1 MEEKKNKKFSKK
13 LAAIIALAFGG
24 AVIGSGILAP
34 FFIFKNWKEIQYDV
48 IDIEQNFSKTTDSSV
63 AFDFAFSDEQ
73 TYKLNGSD
81 IHVSLM
87 DADKNV
93 VQTGVAKYVDSLRK
107 WSFDSTGLAQKLQ
120 AGKRYEIS
128 FDTDNRSIT
137 KEKKKFN
144 VLNEDKKVVV
154 TKANVSEFVTNSIN
168 SREQK
173 VTVKFADEIKSLDGK
188 KAILKYHY
196 TTTQEGIVDPNNQD
210 KDVKNEETRISF
222 DQAVEIKDGQAEFI
236 IKGLQPARKYTI
248 EYVAIVDEKDYNG
261 IVSQR
266 EITVPYS
273 VEAKETFNTPAI
285 KLEVNTVQT
294 IKMES
299 NTGQISVGFLKSND
313 EPEIS
318 LIGKQ
323 TKLKYKIKG
332 TSEVK
337 EITSTV
343 IGNSSIFDFN
353 GSSDAATL
361 KEGTEY
367 EIISVEAADSSVQF
381 KESLLND
388 AKKPLFFSTKEAVSA
403 ITFAERHAKEQTFT
417 IDINSQNN
425 KANLDGA
432 SIEVSLEPFNDKAI
446 EKQVLT
452 KKAGTEDVYSA
463 TFKATQL
470 LQGLTYKIAKV
481 KITLKDSTDSF
492 NLPFNYA
499 IEQNDA
505 LRSFTTIVGEAD
517 LNIQGYAK
525 TSHNSASVNLVY
537 SPENNFLSGKTL
549 VLNYKKTNPASDEVF
564 TSEAVANA
572 LKVTFDLGGDTTK
585 INENPDGSTNA
596 NDKVSKPLDS
606 GATYTLLG
614 VKIKDTDEIKTKLKA
629 DNENQKT
636 FTTSSRIKQIQAF
649 DITDTSVKLKIT
661 FADALKTIL
670 QTTTEDGTVTP
681 SHRKAKI
688 LYQVNNTKE
697 GQETLTSTPI
707 STNLVEITEE
717 GVTYTLNNLLKGV
730 EYQVTGIQFDIELPT
745 FYGREVSSRQDNSFT
760 TTAKQ
765 FDVQKIEFENEH
777 EKSADIK
784 LFFDLNSD
792 IVLVN
797 KKVDIYFKEAENTNA
812 PEKHVVA
819 TIDELGQATGH
830 ASDLEE
836 GKKYLVTKV
845 MPHIEA
851 QPGNETLTEA
861 DFNYVIPAT
870 ITENNKTFY
879 TKPAVLLITRTNLSE
894 NSATF
899 DFNFVNSDPSYLT
912 STAKIKVV
920 YTSADGISSF
930 VEQDLTAE
938 QFNTKKVTLT
948 FNNLEKVTSYTID
961 KVTIANQEVPRITGF
976 NEELNKFTTP
986 SSTAKVISSN
996 QITNG
1001 DTDVTFELGFDN
1013 VVDKF
1018 MDTKSVDVTLT
1029 KDNSSDT
1036 VVARGT
1042 VESGILRI
1050 HAQNLEAGTKYNIT
1064 AFALSEGSTDNISVS
1079 FADSVQANN
1088 RFIFTRPLVNNFDF
1102 QNVSETSA
1110 TVVVHFADSQNNYN
1124 NKHVILSIL
1133 NKENNAVTEINSSS
1147 LTSGSQTIANKQI
1160 TFALSN
1166 LSKFTPYEVVGIK
1179 VDTSG
1184 NNFEDIT
1191 IKSDITKTFNT
1202 TATNVAVERIN
1213 TEDITKNSAKVTYV
1227 FNNIDA
1233 YLNTRTATLHYTVA
1247 NGSEQTATA
1256 TISNTLGVIHADFN
1270 LTNLEEGASY
1280 TANRITIDNI
1290 QNITNYTT
1298 TFFTLGVVQ
1307 NVVATTVNEQNA
1319 TITVHFTNADTTN
1332 TFNNKKALIKFAS
1345 AANGTL
1351 KTAQATINNNS
1362 ATFSLENLDKNTKYI
1377 LQDVSIELDPARAND
1392 FRIIDLDK
1400 SFTTENQEQRIRD
1413 FTTKATS
1420 ATVIS
1425 IIEDN
1430 NNKTKSS
1437 TSVTFQFDRVVDAFL
1452 ADKSATL
1459 TYINKKDGSSAVTTA
1474 TTATV
1479 SGATNSLTFDL
1490 SNLEEGAGFT
1500 VQSINIDG
1508 VAINFA
1514 DSVTKD
1520 FSTLPV
1526 VSGITPT
1533 IPANNDS
1540 DTNIGLNLTFGDGL
1554 HSLNGKHAS
1563 ISISSAT
1570 NGSQTLYTSEATI
1583 ANNSVYFNLTNLDK
1597 NNQFVIDEVIVD
1609 GVTIEFNTALSD
1621 QNNAARKFKTTAKEA
1636 NVTSLQTLE
1645 ASKDSV
1651 LLSINFDI
1659 NKDWYLV
1666 NKKAKLKFTKESE
1679 TFETTAGTINDEGSL
1694 IINVNNTSL
1703 LENKTLSAGT
1713 GYTLTEVVIS
1723 ENNDT
1728 NTTIS
1733 LSNLTENN
1741 KKDNVFSTLSTINAI
1756 AGVNGSSTIST
1767 TENSA
1772 QIKITLQTQDTTLVN
1787 KKAFVHVVNNSTN
1800 AITTVESTAN
1810 FNASNEVEFNVTGLP
1825 KNDTYTV
1832 LGISIGSQNAQ
1843 ILEYE
1848 TTVAESAKTFR
1859 TQPTSATVTGISYKW
1874 LDTNKSKA
1882 LVTLS
1887 FDADVDSFMN
1897 GKALKLTYKKVA
1909 PNDGPHS
1916 GNDVITVA
1924 KEDGQDIIV
1933 RGSTIK
1939 FIMQG
1944 KVDENGNQVD
1954 HGGTIH
1960 VANNTNVQ
1968 TTTKAFKGLILG
1980 SKYQLE
1986 TLQTVNTNDNITI
1999 NFANTLTES
2008 QKQLIT
2014 PDGVYSYKVGT
2025 TAAEGNVVGRD
2036 GVSIR
2041 IQASV
2046 SSQQDLEAINRAN
2059 PGNIQTNTP
2068 GAIKIRFF
2076 NIATGKYEEL
2086 GVNRVAV
2093 RDYNTYWIEFAGKLS
2108 KESRYKIANIVIN
2121 GVSTVEFPY
2130 DGSNNLGDY
2139 SYFNTNSNY
2148 ATVTDIEYGEK
2159 TKTSA
2164 KISIGFAKSDENLL
2178 RNHKEIVV
2186 SYREVGTTGD
2196 AQTITRQIDP
2206 NTKKL
2211 ELTINNLQPGKDYE
2225 ITDIKVNA
2233 KKLNISNT
2241 PFPEFHLIDS
2251 TGRIEPADKTFS
2263 TLPVIDQVTTSA
2275 IDERSAQVTVRLQGD
2290 VSDIDTNASG
2300 ILVLNKANKTSDVS
2314 AYNTAQNVHFDP
2326 TAKTITFNLS
2336 NLEKNT
2342 LYNIVSLT
2350 IGDNTYDWLSSVQ
2363 DTNKQFTTTGTTATI
2378 TNISYSNIV
2387 NQSATVRATIAN
2399 VDSYTNG
2406 KNLKVKY
2413 KLLDENNS
2421 ETGSELSSN
2430 NVTINN
2436 NTAEFTL
2443 NNLKNGQKYRIIGF
2457 ANEVNAG
2464 EQSVAF
2470 TMDNGVNKEFS
2481 SYVGIKE
2488 ISSTTQEES
2497 ASITVTFKDYEPSRV
2512 VGKLAILRLQNF
2524 NEDIFATVNDQQEAT
2539 FTVRNLAKETQY
2551 TIETIKIDN
2560 NTLSYYDTVQITDKQ
2575 FTTLGTTATI
2585 TSISSANNTTSAV
2598 NVTVQF
2604 ALKDKYLSTKSVKLY
2619 YKEADDNASTTAKTN
2634 ATAATVTLN
2643 RNNIATATFALNGS
2657 DVTSGKKYEVLG
2669 VKSQPSEDTITFSIS
2684 DTINVAA
2691 RDTKFFE
2698 TKISRPTISSARIVQ
2713 TTNPEGNTNTFL
2725 SQVELV
2731 FNDPNDA
2738 LNTNLINS
2746 WNFKLKNDKSGSEQ
2760 EVSGLKFINRSF
2772 TRDSSNNTTTVT
2784 FYIEGDVLQ
2793 WAART
2798 NKLEVDFSY
2807 FDNLDKT
2814 NSTGTGTYIST
2825 LANGTSTMDITTQ
2838 ENFVTTSL
2846 SGVITTG
2853 NDMEF
2858 HLKVYD
2864 PKNILTNFG
2873 QENGAYGYRNGDNAG
2888 RNILSLSNAT
2898 TGNAIDFKVKAKQ
2911 SLINLRANDYS
2922 VNWKDNSSKSVL
2934 LDNNPVFWY
2943 NDGQTK
2949 DATLVQKWKEI
2960 SIYNRGVFPDGDKW
2974 NRNYESPNGRGWER
2988 GALNVDK
2995 WKYRSEGRD
3004 WVNIT
3009 EALRKEVLYIHRNN
3023 DNIVDIKLRITA
3035 GNDTEFLIAKIIN
3048 FDLNDFK
3055 ITNEKSLFAI
3065 NSSTIWQNYQSP
3077 LYTGS
3082 KFSFAGTSY
3091 DDANNIPQNDRWR
3104 FNAGPSN
3111 FNPSTGQVDQSYI
3124 ALKDSIYDEAT
3135 GKIKGIIHLPTTARD
3150 SSKKLHALQSKADN
3164 QPWDVIKNT
3173 NTNGVYAFALFINSQ
3188 GDEYIFGDKN
3198 GQAINL
3204 TKDLIYKK
3212 DQDSDDD
3219 YKTAEMTFDLRGVGI
3234 PEDQLPQEG
3243 EKLRFVNF
3251 IVTFSNTWEQH
3262 TYPFNWLD
3270 TSKSYKEIVYK
3281 K

>member
-196 TTTQEGIVDPNNQD
+196 TTTQEGVVDPNNQD

-299 NTGQISVGFLKSND
+299 NTGQILVGFLKSND

-381 KESLLND
+381 KESLKND

-452 KKAGTEDVYSA
+452 KKAGTEDVYTA
-463 TFKATQL
+463 TFHATQL

-549 VLNYKKTNPASDEVF
+549 VLSYKKTNPASDEVF

-572 LKVTFDLGGDTTK
+572 LKVTFNLGGDTTK

-596 NDKVSKPLDS
+596 NDKVAKPLDS

-614 VKIKDTDEIKTKLKA
+614 VKIKDTDEIKTNLRA

-670 QTTTEDGTVTP
+670 QTTSEDGTVTP

-797 KKVDIYFKEAENTNA
+797 KKVDIYFKEAENANA
-812 PEKHVVA
+812 TEKHVVA
-819 TIDELGQATGH
+819 TIDELGQATGK

-845 MPHIEA
+845 MPHIES

-879 TKPAVLLITRTNLSE
+879 TKPAVSLITRTNLSE

-899 DFNFVNSDPSYLT
+899 DFNFVNSNPSYLT
-912 STAKIKVV
+912 NNAKIKVV

-938 QFNTKKVTLT
+938 QFNSKKVTLT

-961 KVTIANQEVPRITGF
+961 KVTIANQEVPKITGF

-1029 KDNSSDT
+1029 KDNSSDR

-1147 LTSGSQTIANKQI
+1147 LASGSQTIANKQI

-1202 TATNVAVERIN
+1202 TATNVAVERIS

-1280 TANRITIDNI
+1280 TASRITIDNI
-1290 QNITNYTT
+1290 QNITNDTA

-1319 TITVHFTNADTTN
+1319 TITVNFTNADTTN

-1351 KTAQATINNNS
+1351 KTAQATISNNS
-1362 ATFSLENLDKNTKYI
+1362 ATFNLEHLDKNTKYI

-1474 TTATV
+1474 TAATV
-1479 SGATNSLTFDL
+1479 SGATNSLTFEL
-1490 SNLEEGAGFT
+1490 TNLEEGAGFT
-1500 VQSINIDG
+1500 VQTINIDG
-1508 VAINFA
+1508 VAVNFA
-1514 DSVTKD
+1514 DNVTKD

-1526 VSGITPT
+1526 VSAITNNL
-1533 IPANNDS
+1533 PANNDT

-1636 NVTSLQTLE
+1636 KVTSLQTLE

-1666 NKKAKLKFTKESE
+1666 NKKAKLKFTKENE

-1694 IINVNNTSL
+1694 IINVNNQSL

-1874 LDTNKSKA
+1874 LDANKSKA

-1924 KEDGQDIIV
+1924 KQDGQDIIV

-1944 KVDENGNQVD
+1944 RIDENGNQINNNGNGYNNIQVATD
-1954 HGGTIH
+1954 TGTTPI
-1960 VANNTNVQ
+1960 A
-1968 TTTKAFKGLILG
+1968 ASFKGLIQG
-1980 SKYQLE
+1980 SKYKIE
-1986 TLQTVNTNDNITI
+1986 SLQTVNSNENITI
-1999 NFANTLTES
+1999 SFANNLNTTHE
-2008 QKQLIT
+2008 LIT
-2014 PDGVYSYKVGT
+2014 PDGVYRYDI
-2025 TAAEGNVVGRD
+2025 ANNVVGRD
-2036 GVSIR
+2036 GVSIT

-2046 SSQQDLEAINRAN
+2046 SSQQDLKAINRAN
-2059 PGNIQTNTP
+2059 PSNIQTNTP
-2068 GAIKIRFF
+2068 GAIKLRFF

-2086 GVNRVAV
+2086 GVNQVAIK
-2093 RDYNTYWIEFAGKLS
+2093 DYNTYWIEFTGKLS
-2108 KESRYKIANIVIN
+2108 KESRYKIDNIVIN
-2121 GVSTVEFPY
+2121 GVSAVESPIDNWNKF
-2130 DGSNNLGDY
+2130 NQH

-2186 SYREVGTTGD
+2186 SYRETGTTRD
-2196 AQTITRQIDP
+2196 AQTITGQIDP

-2211 ELTINNLQPGKDYE
+2211 ELNINNLQPGKDYE
-2225 ITDIKVNA
+2225 ITNIKVNA
-2233 KKLNISNT
+2233 KQLSIANE
-2241 PFPEFHLIDS
+2241 PFPEFNLSGS
-2251 TGRIEPADKTFS
+2251 TGSIEPTNKTFS

-2300 ILVLNKANKTSDVS
+2300 ILVLNKVNNTSDVS

-2326 TAKTITFNLS
+2326 TAKTIRFDLS

-2363 DTNKQFTTTGTTATI
+2363 DANKQFTTTGTTATI

-2387 NQSATVRATIAN
+2387 NQEAIVRATIAN

-2413 KLLDENNS
+2413 KLLDDSNN
-2421 ETGSELSSN
+2421 ETGSELSSD

-2443 NNLKNGQKYRIIGF
+2443 NNLKNGQKYRITGF
-2457 ANEVNAG
+2457 ANEVSAG
-2464 EQSVAF
+2464 SSDHSVAF
-2470 TMDNGVNKEFS
+2470 TVDNGVNKEFS
-2481 SYVGIKE
+2481 SYVGIKQ
-2488 ISSTTQEES
+2488 ISSTTEEES

-2512 VGKLAILRLQNF
+2512 VGKLAILRLQNS

-2551 TIETIKIDN
+2551 TIDTIKIDN
-2560 NTLSYYDTVQITDKQ
+2560 NTLSYYDTIQNTDKQ

-2585 TSISSANNTTSAV
+2585 TSISSTNSETDTV
-2598 NVTVQF
+2598 DVTLTF
-2604 ALKDKYLSTKSVKLY
+2604 AAKDKYLNTKSVKLR
-2619 YKEADDNASTTAKTN
+2619 YKEANADDSTIRTS
-2634 ATAATVTLN
+2634 TAATAITLDTSTN
-2643 RNNIATATFALNGS
+2643 LAKVVFHLVSS
-2657 DVTSGKKYEVLG
+2657 DVTSGKKYEVIGLE
-2669 VKSQPSEDTITFSIS
+2669 SQQAANQSGITFSIS

-2698 TKISRPTISSARIVQ
+2698 TKISRPTIASARIVQ
-2713 TTNPEGNTNTFL
+2713 TTNPEGNTDTFL

-2746 WNFKLKNDKSGSEQ
+2746 WNFKLKNDKSGREQ
-2760 EVSGLKFINRSF
+2760 EVSGLKFVNRSF
-2772 TRDSSNNTTTVT
+2772 TRDSSANTTTVT

-2814 NSTGTGTYIST
+2814 NSRGTGTYIST
-2825 LANGTSTMDITTQ
+2825 LANGTSTIDIRTQ

-2846 SGVITTG
+2846 SGVLTTG
-2853 NDMEF
+2853 QDFEF

-2864 PKNILTNFG
+2864 PKRLLTDAG
-2873 QENGAYGYRNGDNAG
+2873 TQYGGYSYSGD
-2888 RNILSLSNAT
+2888 SQTSTAT
-2898 TGNAIDFKVKAKQ
+2898 TGNAFDYQVRMKKSIF
-2911 SLINLRANDYS
+2911 NLRG
-2922 VNWKDNSSKSVL
+2922 
-2934 LDNNPVFWY
+2934 NPGGNYYTPY
-2943 NDGQTK
+2943 NDGNGASEELK
-2949 DATLVQKWKEI
+2949 NKWRELSNYNI
-2960 SIYNRGVFPDGDKW
+2960 SNVFPDGDKV
-2974 NRNYESPNGRGWER
+2974 NHNIDIQANNSNLVYKN
-2988 GALNVDK
+2988 LNTNK
-2995 WKYRSEGRD
+2995 WKFRSEGRE
-3004 WVNIT
+3004 WVDVSLGLKRDVLWVHRST
-3009 EALRKEVLYIHRNN
+3009 EANQQ
-3023 DNIVDIKLRITA
+3023 DFVDVRLRITA
-3035 GNDTEFLIAKIIN
+3035 GGSGKDFIIAKIFN
-3048 FDLNDFK
+3048 FNLENFK
-3055 ITNEKSLFAI
+3055 IQNAKTLFAH
-3065 NSSTIWQNYQSP
+3065 NSPKIWENYQSP
-3077 LYTGS
+3077 LLTGTGS
-3082 KFSFAGTSY
+3082 NFLGTDFVAGDQWQLGRASNIYNTNTGKSNP
-3091 DDANNIPQNDRWR
+3091 DAI
-3104 FNAGPSN
+3104 S
-3111 FNPSTGQVDQSYI
+3111 
-3124 ALKDSIYDEAT
+3124 LKEVIYDET
-3135 GKIKGIIHLPTTARD
+3135 SGKLKGIIHLPATART
-3150 SSKKLHALQSKADN
+3150 SNPLTALNNFDN
-3164 QPWDVIKNT
+3164 RT
-3173 NTNGVYAFALFINSQ
+3173 NEQAYYGYALFINAK
-3188 GDEYIFGDKN
+3188 GDEYIFGDEN
-3198 GQAINL
+3198 GLPIDLASSLVYKQEGGAQDYTSAEFTVNL
-3204 TKDLIYKK
+3204 
-3212 DQDSDDD
+3212 
-3219 YKTAEMTFDLRGVGI
+3219 RNVNI
-3234 PEDQLPQEG
+3234 PDNQLPENG

-3251 IVTFSNTWEQH
+3251 IWTLSDTALEFLF
-3262 TYPFNWLD
+3262 PFNWLD
-3270 TSKSYKEIVYK
+3270 ASKSYKEIVYK

>member
-492 NLPFNYA
+492 NLPFNYP
-499 IEQNDA
+499 IEHNDA

-525 TSHNSASVNLVY
+525 TSHNSASINLVY

-572 LKVTFDLGGDTTK
+572 LKVTFNLGGDTTK

-596 NDKVSKPLDS
+596 NDKVAKPLDS

-614 VKIKDTDEIKTKLKA
+614 VKIKDTDEIKTNLKA

-670 QTTTEDGTVTP
+670 QTTAEDGTVTP

-707 STNLVEITEE
+707 STNLVEITED

-797 KKVDIYFKEAENTNA
+797 KKVDIYFKEAENANA
-812 PEKHVVA
+812 TEKHVVA
-819 TIDELGQATGH
+819 TIDELGQATGK

-861 DFNYVIPAT
+861 DFNYVIPTT
-870 ITENNKTFY
+870 ITENHKTFY
-879 TKPAVLLITRTNLSE
+879 TKPVVSLITRTNLSE

-1102 QNVSETSA
+1102 QNVSETNA

-1290 QNITNYTT
+1290 QNITNDTA

-1332 TFNNKKALIKFAS
+1332 TFNSKKALIKFAS

-1362 ATFSLENLDKNTKYI
+1362 ATFTLNQLDKNTKYI

-1425 IIEDN
+1425 IVEDN

-1459 TYINKKDGSSAVTTA
+1459 TYINKKDGSSAITTA
-1474 TTATV
+1474 TAATV
-1479 SGATNSLTFDL
+1479 SGATNSLTFEL
-1490 SNLEEGAGFT
+1490 TNLEEGAGFT

-1508 VAINFA
+1508 VAVNFA
-1514 DSVTKD
+1514 DNVTKD

-1526 VSGITPT
+1526 VSAITNNL
-1533 IPANNDS
+1533 PANNDT

-1609 GVTIEFNTALSD
+1609 GVTIEFNNALSD

-1636 NVTSLQTLE
+1636 KVTSLQTLE

-1666 NKKAKLKFTKESE
+1666 NKKAKLKFTKENE
-1679 TFETTAGTINDEGSL
+1679 TFETIASTINDEGSL
-1694 IINVNNTSL
+1694 IINVNNQSL
-1703 LENKTLSAGT
+1703 LESKTLSAGS
-1713 GYTLTEVVIS
+1713 GYTLTEVVIN

-1756 AGVNGSSTIST
+1756 AGVNGSSTITT

-1859 TQPTSATVTGISYKW
+1859 TQPTTATVTGISYKW

-1897 GKALKLTYKKVA
+1897 GKALKLKYYKIQ
-1909 PNDGPHS
+1909 PDNGPHTH
-1916 GNDVITVA
+1916 NDAITVA
-1924 KEDGQDIIV
+1924 KEEGQDIIV

-1944 KVDENGNQVD
+1944 RIDANGNQINNNIENYAD
-1954 HGGTIH
+1954 IQ
-1960 VANNTNVQ
+1960 VANSSGTEPK
-1968 TTTKAFKGLILG
+1968 TASFKGLIQG
-1980 SKYQLE
+1980 AKYRIE
-1986 TLQTVNTNDNITI
+1986 SLQTVNADDHITI
-1999 NFANTLTES
+1999 SFTNNLNTTHELT
-2008 QKQLIT
+2008 T
-2014 PDGVYSYKVGT
+2014 PDAAVGYI
-2025 TAAEGNVVGRD
+2025 VGRD
-2036 GVSIR
+2036 AASGNVAQENGAIVTVK
-2041 IQASV
+2041 ASV
-2046 SSQQDLEAINRAN
+2046 SSIKDLVTINHNN
-2059 PGNIQTNTP
+2059 PGDKARNIP
-2068 GAIKIRFF
+2068 GAIKLRIY
-2076 NIATGKYEEL
+2076 NIKTGKYEEI
-2086 GVNRVAV
+2086 GTNQVVA
-2093 RDYNTYWIEFAGKLS
+2093 RDYNTYWIEFQGLLS
-2108 KESRYKIANIVIN
+2108 KEWRYQIVSILIDGVPTVNSPVGYNLAEGSR
-2121 GVSTVEFPY
+2121 
-2130 DGSNNLGDY
+2130 
-2139 SYFNTNSNY
+2139 FNSNSNY
-2148 ATVTDIEYGEK
+2148 ATVTDIEYGLKE
-2159 TKTSA
+2159 KTSA
-2164 KISIGFAKSDENLL
+2164 KISIGFAKADENLL
-2178 RNHKEIVV
+2178 RNNKTLTV
-2186 SYREVGTTGD
+2186 SYREVNSAETPS
-2196 AQTITRQIDP
+2196 TINGQIDP

-2211 ELTINNLQPGKDYE
+2211 ELTINNLQPGKEYE
-2225 ITDIKVNA
+2225 ITNINVNA
-2233 KKLNISNT
+2233 VRLDISNNDFPNFNISG
-2241 PFPEFHLIDS
+2241 S
-2251 TGRIEPADKTFS
+2251 TGKFYTNVDKTFS

-2300 ILVLNKANKTSDVS
+2300 ILVLNKANNTSDVS

-2363 DTNKQFTTTGTTATI
+2363 NTNKQFTTTGTNATI

-2387 NQSATVRATIAN
+2387 NSQATVRATIAN

-2421 ETGSELSSN
+2421 EIGNEISSD

-2443 NNLKNGQKYRIIGF
+2443 NNLKNGQKYRITGF
-2457 ANEVNAG
+2457 ANEVSAG
-2464 EQSVAF
+2464 SSDHSVAF

-2481 SYVGIKE
+2481 SYVGIKQ
-2488 ISSTTQEES
+2488 ISSTTEEES

-2512 VGKLAILRLQNF
+2512 VGKLAILRLQNS

-2551 TIETIKIDN
+2551 TIDTIKIDN
-2560 NTLSYYDTVQITDKQ
+2560 NTLSYYDTVRNTDKQ

-2585 TSISSANNTTSAV
+2585 TSISSANSKTDTV
-2598 NVTVQF
+2598 DVTLTF
-2604 ALKDKYLSTKSVKLY
+2604 AAKDKYLNTKSVKLR
-2619 YKEADDNASTTAKTN
+2619 YKEANADDSTIRTS
-2634 ATAATVTLN
+2634 TAATAITLDN
-2643 RNNIATATFALNGS
+2643 DIAKVVFHLVNT
-2657 DVTSGKKYEVLG
+2657 DVTSGKKYEVVGLE
-2669 VKSQPSEDTITFSIS
+2669 SQQATNQSGITFSIS

-2691 RDTKFFE
+2691 RYTKFFE
-2698 TKISRPTISSARIVQ
+2698 TKISRPTINSARIVQ

-2746 WNFKLKNDKSGSEQ
+2746 WNFKLKNNKSGSEQ
-2760 EVSGLKFINRSF
+2760 EVSGLKFVNRSF
-2772 TRDSSNNTTTVT
+2772 TRDSSANTTTVT
-2784 FYIEGDVLQ
+2784 IYIEGDVLQ

-2814 NSTGTGTYIST
+2814 NSTGNGTYIST
-2825 LANGTSTMDITTQ
+2825 LENGTSTIDITTQ

-2846 SGVITTG
+2846 SGVLTTG
-2853 NDMEF
+2853 QDFEF

-2864 PKNILTNFG
+2864 PKRLLTDAG
-2873 QENGAYGYRNGDNAG
+2873 TQYGGYSYSED
-2888 RNILSLSNAT
+2888 SQTSTAT
-2898 TGNAIDFKVKAKQ
+2898 TGNAFDYQIRMKKSIF
-2911 SLINLRANDYS
+2911 NLRG
-2922 VNWKDNSSKSVL
+2922 
-2934 LDNNPVFWY
+2934 NPGGNYYTPY
-2943 NDGQTK
+2943 NDGNGASEELK
-2949 DATLVQKWKEI
+2949 NKWRELSNYNI
-2960 SIYNRGVFPDGDKW
+2960 SNVFPDGDKV
-2974 NRNYESPNGRGWER
+2974 NHNIDIQANNSNLVYKN
-2988 GALNVDK
+2988 LNTNK
-2995 WKYRSEGRD
+2995 WKFRSEGRE
-3004 WVNIT
+3004 WVDVSLGLKRDVLWVHRST
-3009 EALRKEVLYIHRNN
+3009 ETNQQ
-3023 DNIVDIKLRITA
+3023 DFVDVRLRITA
-3035 GNDTEFLIAKIIN
+3035 GGSGKDFMIAKIFN
-3048 FDLNDFK
+3048 FNLENFK
-3055 ITNEKSLFAI
+3055 IQNAKTLFAH
-3065 NSSTIWQNYQSP
+3065 NSAKIWENYQSP
-3077 LYTGS
+3077 LLTGTGS
-3082 KFSFAGTSY
+3082 NFLGTDFVNGDNWKLGRASNIY
-3091 DDANNIPQNDRWR
+3091 NTNTGKSNQDAI
-3104 FNAGPSN
+3104 S
-3111 FNPSTGQVDQSYI
+3111 
-3124 ALKDSIYDEAT
+3124 LKDAIYNENS
-3135 GKIKGIIHLPTTARD
+3135 GELKGIIHLPTTPRTSIPD
-3150 SSKKLHALQSKADN
+3150 TTNPEKTYPLTALNNFDN
-3164 QPWDVIKNT
+3164 RT
-3173 NTNGVYAFALFINSQ
+3173 NNEAYYGYALFINAK
-3188 GDEYIFGDKN
+3188 GDEYIFGDEN
-3198 GQAINL
+3198 GLPIDLASALVYKQEDGAQDYTSAEFTVNL
-3204 TKDLIYKK
+3204 
-3212 DQDSDDD
+3212 
-3219 YKTAEMTFDLRGVGI
+3219 RNVNI
-3234 PEDQLPQEG
+3234 PDNQLPENG

-3251 IVTFSNTWEQH
+3251 IWTLSNTALEFLF
-3262 TYPFNWLD
+3262 PFNWLD
-3270 TSKSYKEIVYK
+3270 ASKSYKEIVYK